1 MEKKSLTREEQ
12 SINWLKSE
20 IEKDKIELEIEK
32 KKLIESIKNLKKEN
46 IFKQKERLTLWMRI
60 KKVMMGS

>member
-1 MEKKSLTREEQ
+1 LTREEQ